1 MPRRQAGRRP
11 APDERTIDRFRPHWT
26 ALLPSLAWAMV
37 LAVAVG
43 AVLVATPLAPVSV
56 VLGAVV
62 IWLLLSLRTFGRWLR
77 RRTVLTTHRLRVRR
91 SGGRIELALELIAE
105 VWYEQRLRDRV
116 LGVGDV
122 VVARADG
129 QPALRLTDVPD
140 PAGVTEELL
149 AARAAR
155 LPPPPTAGTAAPGP
169 VDRTA

>member
-26 ALLPSLAWAMV
+26 ALTPSLLWAMA
-37 LAVAVG
+37 LAVTVG
-43 AVLVATPLAPVSV
+43 AVLATAPLSPGSV
-56 VLGAVV
+56 LLGAVV
-62 IWLLLSLRTFGRWLR
+62 IWLLLSSRTFGRWLR

-91 SGGRIELALELIAE
+91 SGRRIELPVELITE
-105 VWYEQRLRDRV
+105 VWYEQRLRDR
-116 LGVGDV
+116 LLRVGDV

-129 QPALRLTDVPD
+129 EPAVRLTDVPD
-140 PAGVTEELL
+140 PAGVAEELL

-155 LPPPPTAGTAAPGP
+155 LSPPPNAGTPAPGP